1 MPTCGNSGAST
12 LQETIDWHKITNVAS
27 STVGRPFYG
36 TIWFGLV
43 LTIGVI
49 LAIYVAV
56 ALVPNL
62 EGRPVR
68 GGGQFG
74 VVLIAAYWV
83 FVFPR
88 LRKSRAGENKPQP
101 EDSVK

>member
-1 MPTCGNSGAST
+1 VGSYTNS
-12 LQETIDWHKITNVAS
+12 
-27 STVGRPFYG
+27 RPFYG

-43 LTIGVI
+43 ATI
-49 LAIYVAV
+49 AV
-56 ALVPNL
+56 ALVVYATVALMPNL

-74 VVLIAAYWV
+74 VVLVAAYWV

-88 LRKSRAGENKPQP
+88 FRKSRSGENKPASSKSPRQS
-101 EDSVK
+101 DNAVK